1 MKKFI
6 VFLSLASIAVAC
18 TNDPKEVKKEVIV
31 VPATPPATPPP
42 TPPPTIIVKEPTE
55 KPTTII
61 LNKEGVKVGTKKVDV
76 SIQP

>member
-1 MKKFI
+1 MI
-6 VFLSLASIAVAC
+6 VFLSLASVAVAC

-42 TPPPTIIVKEPTE
+42 TPPTIIVKEPAA

-61 LNKEGVKVGTKKVDV
+61 LDKQGIKVETKKVGV